1 METQDSK
8 SDKRRGFFKRAA
20 IATLIG
26 GIAAG
31 IGFKAFAQGG
41 GCGWHRSGFAAGPLD
56 PAAVDEHLDRMLK
69 HLYVEIDATDA
80 QKQRLDPIVKQA
92 VKDLL
97 PLREKARAAR
107 TQAVALLTADTIDR
121 SAIEAL
127 RAEHLQLAEQASKRL
142 TQALAD
148 VAEVLTPAQR
158 KDLAARIEKHRG
170 RWHRS

>member
-1 METQDSK
+1 METQDRN

-41 GCGWHRSGFAAGPLD
+41 GCGWHRCGFAAGPID
-56 PAAVDEHLDRMLK
+56 PAALDQHLERGLK
-69 HLYVEIDATDA
+69 HLYVEIDATDE
-80 QKQRLDPIVKQA
+80 QKQRLEPIVKQA

-97 PLREKARAAR
+97 PVRDKARAAR
-107 TQAVALLTADTIDR
+107 KQAVELLAAERIDR
-121 SAIEAL
+121 GAIEAL
-127 RAEHLQLAEQASKRL
+127 RADQIQLAEQASKRF

-158 KDLAARIEKHRG
+158 KQIAERMESHG
-170 RWHRS
+170 RRWRHG